1 MTAPAG
7 RRSAAPPLDPATRV
21 VRSPE
26 PAQAET
32 GGGLVLLSLE
42 NGKYFG
48 LNATGQAI
56 WELIAT
62 PISIAQIGQALQAR
76 FEFDADHAGASA
88 MAFVSRL
95 IEEKVATRVG

>member
-1 MTAPAG
+1 MSATAD
-7 RRSAAPPLDPATRV
+7 RRPKVQPLDATTRI

-56 WELIAT
+56 WELIAA
-62 PISIAQIGQALQAR
+62 PMSIAQIGRALEAR
-76 FEFDADHAGASA
+76 FEVDADHARASA
-88 MAFVSRL
+88 IAFVSRL
-95 IEEKVATRVG
+95 IEEKVASRAS